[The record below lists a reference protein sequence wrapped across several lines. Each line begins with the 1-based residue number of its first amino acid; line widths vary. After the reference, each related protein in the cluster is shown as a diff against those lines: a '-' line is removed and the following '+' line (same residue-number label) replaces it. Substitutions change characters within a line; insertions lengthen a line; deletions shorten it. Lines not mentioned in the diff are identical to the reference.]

1 MAFMNKG
8 MQRRNQRIV
17 LYVIVGLV
25 IMSFLLT
32 IILPLWM

>member
-17 LYVIVGLV
+17 LYVIVFLV
-25 IMSFLLT
+25 IISFLLT

>member
-8 MQRRNQRIV
+8 MQRRNQRIAV
-17 LYVIVGLV
+17 YVIVFLV
-25 IMSFLLT
+25 IISFLLT

>member
-17 LYVIVGLV
+17 LYIIVGLV